1 MWCKLT
7 FLTLILLLG
16 NYASYYEVQASPKP
30 KSHLTSFLH
39 RVKRQGDS
47 FLHELMYFYTF
58 WTILWNHNFN
68 TWNFYFL
75 IEQNSFF
82 SIYWLTFRKL
92 LQGRKWL
99 PKSGGTSSNTS
110 SNAAPSILPKS
121 GGEIAPPAPSS
132 LTPLFY
138 IYKHL
143 GYFQLVNIL

>member
-1 MWCKLT
+1 MFLKMWCKLT

-82 SIYWLTFRKL
+82 SIYWLTFRKVLYIQTPRL
-92 LQGRKWL
+92 LSAGQYFIAADINHMTCYNLNW
-99 PKSGGTSSNTS
+99 PK
-110 SNAAPSILPKS
+110 IKL
-121 GGEIAPPAPSS
+121 
-132 LTPLFY
+132 
-138 IYKHL
+138 
-143 GYFQLVNIL
+143 